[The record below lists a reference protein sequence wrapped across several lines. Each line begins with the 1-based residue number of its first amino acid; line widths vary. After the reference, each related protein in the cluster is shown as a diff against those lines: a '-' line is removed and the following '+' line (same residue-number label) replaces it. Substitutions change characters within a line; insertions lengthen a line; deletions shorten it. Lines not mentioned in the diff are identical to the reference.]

1 MDTKP
6 KRTLLGL
13 LITQFFGA
21 FNDNAWK
28 QLVLL
33 LGMNIAFQ
41 AAVNNMAADT
51 EGAKEAAVVFL
62 EAGVDWATA
71 SPSARE
77 AALEAAKEVTLER
90 KNLNWTMLSFLALS
104 AALFFFS
111 IPAAYIADRFS
122 KRSVIIG
129 MKFIELALMGTGL
142 FFLWSSPADA
152 LWPCVVI
159 LVGLGAQSALFS
171 PAKYG
176 IVPQLVSHQGLSY
189 ANGLLEF
196 FTIGAIVGGTLLMG
210 SLLPGLGIAKGEWG
224 DDNVWMAGA
233 VLALFSVVGLI
244 ASFSIPRVPPA
255 GSPSGLR
262 EIFRTAW
269 ADVRSKR
276 SLWLAILGLAFYWG
290 IASFLGPVTIV
301 KGQALVGDLSGI
313 WANNAVLMGFFA
325 CGVAI
330 GSYYTGKLSAGKVE
344 YGFIPLG
351 ALGMAVFTLLMGI
364 AAPGFIGS
372 IIFIFMVGVCSG
384 FILIPLNALLQWQ
397 SSTEHRGAVI
407 ALSNLFTFSGMILG
421 RLLGIFLG
429 NLDTLLS
436 EGFRIGVDGL
446 FIGAG
451 LLTAAATVWSL
462 FLVPDAFIRLLLIF
476 FSHTI
481 YKLRIVGAQNVP
493 SEGGALLVPNHVS
506 FVDGLFLVASIDRPI
521 RFIVESSYFQHPIY
535 GPFLRA
541 FNAIEISSSGGPR
554 VILRAMRDAGKH
566 IDDGNLVCIFGEGQI
581 TRTGQLQPFR
591 RGLER
596 IVKGRAAPVIPV
608 NLDGVWGSIFSR
620 SGGRFITKLPKKIP
634 YPVTISFGEAME
646 PDTPVVAI
654 RKAVQDLGSEAWNT
668 HRQTVKPLHHG
679 FIRTC
684 RPLLKIFSWLGFIL
698 GFLFVGLPG
707 LIAALFGA
715 SEASWL
721 WILISPLIGLAA
733 GVFLAHLFGHPFRMA
748 CADLQRP
755 RVGRFSALM
764 GAIALSLRLR
774 RDWRDQKHVGI
785 MLPPSVP
792 STLLNIGAAMSAKTS
807 VNLNYTVG
815 KDGLE
820 SSVRQANLKTV
831 VTSRIFLEKA
841 GVELPD
847 NIEPIW
853 AEDLGKTIG
862 LGCKL
867 KALLLALFAPTA
879 LIEKICSG
887 GKRVSVDDIVTV
899 IFSSGSTGEPKG
911 VLLSHFNVASN
922 LEAVAQIVRPRE
934 EDRLLGILP
943 HFHSFG
949 YMILW
954 FSSNEGIGCVSLPN
968 PVDAEMIGQK
978 VQQYKVTMLL
988 STPTFLQIY
997 LRRCTAAQFGS
1008 LRYVITG
1015 AEKLTDRVAK
1025 AFEDQFGIR
1034 PLEGYGTTE
1043 CAPVVAVN
1051 TLDFRSAGF
1060 YQPGSRQGT
1069 VGQPLPGVAVKVVD
1083 PDDFDKELAIGEPGM
1098 LLVSGPNIMQGY
1110 LGKEELTNEVLRD
1123 GWYVTGDIA
1132 ALDEEGFIRI
1142 TDRLA
1147 RFSKIGGEMVPHGK
1161 VEDSL
1166 QEASGEAMQAFAVTC
1181 IPDEKKGERLA
1192 VLHTL
1197 REEDIPGIV
1206 DKLSELGLPN
1216 LFIPR
1221 PNQFVKV
1228 EELPLLGTGKLDLRG
1243 IKKIALEELGD
1254 GPETTPQ
1261 PPEKEN

>member
-1 MDTKP
+1 MSTKP
-6 KRTLLGL
+6 KRTLVGL

-28 QLVLL
+28 FLVLL
-33 LGMNIAFQ
+33 LGMNAWVAANPEPVPEAEEAVRQ
-41 AAVNNMAADT
+41 AWST
-51 EGAKEAAVVFL
+51 AKE
-62 EAGVDWATA
+62 GVDLAW
-71 SPSARE
+71 SI
-77 AALEAAKEVTLER
+77 
-90 KNLNWTMLSFLALS
+90 WSFLALNV
-104 AALFFFS
+104 ALFLFT
-111 IPAAYIADRFS
+111 IPSGYIADRFS
-122 KRSVIIG
+122 KRSVMIS
-129 MKFIELALMGTGL
+129 MKFFELTLMAVGL
-142 FFLWSSPADA
+142 SFLWKDPEQS
-152 LWPCVVI
+152 LVVFFII

-176 IVPQLVSHQGLSY
+176 IVPQLVSHRDLSS
-189 ANGLLEF
+189 ANGRLEF
-196 FTIGAIVGGTLLMG
+196 YTITAIVGGGLVMG
-210 SLLPGLGIAKGEWG
+210 SLIPALGIDDGKWG
-224 DDNVWMAGA
+224 DDNAWIAGG
-233 VLALFSVVGLI
+233 VLAFFSVVGLI
-244 ASFSIPRVPPA
+244 SSFFIPRVAPA
-255 GSPSGLR
+255 GKPRALSETFR
-262 EIFRTAW
+262 EAW
-269 ADVRSKR
+269 RDARSKR

-290 IASFLGPVTIV
+290 IASFLGPVVIV
-301 KGQALVGDLSGI
+301 KGALLVEDLTEPLLKNKSLLLG
-313 WANNAVLMGFFA
+313 VFA
-325 CGVAI
+325 GGVAL
-330 GSYYTGKLSAGKVE
+330 GSIVTGRLSAGKVE

-351 ALGMAVFTLLMGI
+351 AFGMAFFTLMMGLVD
-364 AAPGFIGS
+364 PGLTGS
-372 IIFIFMVGVCSG
+372 MIFMFMVGVSSG
-384 FILIPLNALLQWQ
+384 LILIPLSALLQWL
-397 SSTEHRGAVI
+397 SSEEHRGSVI
-407 ALSNLFTFSGMILG
+407 ALSNLFTFGSMIIG
-421 RLLGIFLG
+421 NLLGVFLVSVMG
-429 NLDTLLS
+429 
-436 EGFRIGVDGL
+436 IGMDGL

-451 LLTAAATVWSL
+451 LITAGGTIWAL
-462 FLVPDAFIRLLLIF
+462 KLVPDAFIRLLLII

-481 YKLRIVGAQNVP
+481 YKLRIVGAENVP

-521 RFIVESSYFQHPIY
+521 RFIVDSSYFQHPIY

-554 VILRAMRDAGKH
+554 VILRAMRDAGEH
-566 IDDGNLVCIFGEGQI
+566 IDEGHLVCIFGEGEI

-596 IVKGRAAPVIPV
+596 IVKGRDAPVIPV

-620 SGGRFITKLPKKIP
+620 SGGRFITKLPKRIP

-646 PDTPVVAI
+646 PDTSVVAV

-684 RPLLKIFSWLGFIL
+684 RPLLKLFSWLGFIL
-698 GFLFVGLPG
+698 GFLFVSLPG
-707 LIAALFGA
+707 LIAAVLFFFGYA
-715 SEASWL
+715 DVGVSEASWI
-721 WILISPLIGLAA
+721 WILISPSIGLAA
-733 GVFLAHLFGHPFRMA
+733 GVFFAHLFGHPFRMA

-755 RVGRFSALM
+755 RVGRLGALI

-774 RDWRDQKHVGI
+774 RDWKDQEHVGI

-792 STLLNIGAAMSAKTS
+792 STLLNIAAAMSAKTS
-807 VNLNYTVG
+807 VNLNYTAG

-820 SSVRQANLKTV
+820 SAARQASLKTV
-831 VTSRIFLEKA
+831 VTSRIFLKKA
-841 GVELPD
+841 GIELPG

-1083 PDDFDKELAIGEPGM
+1083 PDDFDTELAIGEPGM

-1254 GPETTPQ
+1254 GPETPPQ
-1261 PPEKEN
+1261 PPEKGS

>member
-1 MDTKP
+1 MSTKP

-33 LGMNIAFQ
+33 LGMNAIW
-41 AAVNNMAADT
+41 V
-51 EGAKEAAVVFL
+51 
-62 EAGVDWATA
+62 AGQEPAI
-71 SPSARE
+71 RE
-77 AALEAAKEVTLER
+77 AD
-90 KNLNWTMLSFLALS
+90 NLNWTTWSFLALS
-104 AALFFFS
+104 ASLFFFT

-122 KRSVIIG
+122 KRSVIIS
-129 MKFIELALMGTGL
+129 MKFFELMLMGVGL
-142 FFLWSSPADA
+142 FFLAKDPENSM
-152 LWPCVVI
+152 VVFVI
-159 LVGLGAQSALFS
+159 VLIGLGAQSALFS

-176 IVPQLVSHQGLSY
+176 IVPQLVSHRGLSY
-189 ANGLLEF
+189 ANGLLEL
-196 FTIGAIVGGTLLMG
+196 FTISAIVGGTLLMG
-210 SLLPGLGIAKGEWG
+210 SLIPALGITKGEWG
-224 DDNVWMAGA
+224 GNYIWIAGG
-233 VLALFSVVGLI
+233 VLTFFAVVGLVT
-244 ASFSIPRVPPA
+244 SFSIPRVPAA
-255 GSPSGLR
+255 GSPSGLG
-262 EIFRTAW
+262 EIFRIAW
-269 ADVRSKR
+269 GDVRSKR

-290 IASFLGPVTIV
+290 LASFLGPVAIV
-301 KGQALVGDLSGI
+301 KGEQLVEGMEGVLK
-313 WANNAVLMGFFA
+313 NNALLMGVFA
-325 CGVAI
+325 CGVAL
-330 GSYYTGKLSAGKVE
+330 GSYLTGKWSAGKVE

-351 ALGMAVFTLLMGI
+351 AFGMAFFTLLMGLVH
-364 AAPGFIGS
+364 PGLIYS
-372 IIFIFMVGVCSG
+372 LIFMLLIGVSSG
-384 FILIPLNALLQWQ
+384 FILIPLNALLQWL
-397 SSTEHRGAVI
+397 SSEEHRGSVI
-407 ALSNLFTFSGMILG
+407 ALSNLFTFGGMILG
-421 RLLGIFLG
+421 NLLGILLS
-429 NLDTLLS
+429 NLDTLFG
-436 EGFRIGVDGL
+436 EGFKIGINGL

-451 LLTAAATVWSL
+451 LITAGGTIWAL
-462 FLVPDAFIRLLLIF
+462 KLVPDAFIRLLLIF
-476 FSHTI
+476 FSNTI
-481 YKLRIVGAQNVP
+481 YKLRIVGAENVP
-493 SEGGALLVPNHVS
+493 TKGGALLVPNHVS

-521 RFIVESSYFQHPIY
+521 RFIVESSYFHHPIY

-541 FNAIEISSSGGPR
+541 FNAIEVSSSGGPR
-554 VILRAMRDAGKH
+554 VILRAMRDAGQH

-654 RKAVQDLGSEAWNT
+654 RKAVQDLGSAAWNT

-684 RPLLKIFSWLGFIL
+684 RPLLKLFSWLGLWL
-698 GFLFVGLPG
+698 GFFVGLYNFNPEAPG
-707 LIAALFGA
+707 
-715 SEASWL
+715 ASWL
-721 WILISPLIGLAA
+721 WLLISPLAGLAA
-733 GVFLAHLFGHPFRMA
+733 GVFFAHLFGHPFRMA

-755 RVGRFSALM
+755 RVGRLGALM

-774 RDWRDQKHVGI
+774 RDWRDQNHVGI

-820 SSVRQANLKTV
+820 SSARQANLKTV
-831 VTSRIFLEKA
+831 VTSRTFLEKA
-841 GVELPD
+841 GVELPA

-853 AEDLGKTIG
+853 AEELAKTIG

-887 GKRVSVDDIVTV
+887 GRKVSVDDIVTV

-997 LRRCTAAQFGS
+997 VRRCTAAQFGS
-1008 LRYVITG
+1008 LRFVITG

-1083 PDDFDKELAIGEPGM
+1083 PDDFDTELEIGQPGM

-1110 LGKEELTNEVLRD
+1110 LGKEKLTNEVLRD

-1228 EELPLLGTGKLDLRG
+1228 KELPLLGTGKLDLRG
-1243 IKKIALEELGD
+1243 IKKIALEAFGA
-1254 GPETTPQ
+1254 GPEAASKDEESDKAEVKDEETGKAKDNPSL
-1261 PPEKEN
+1261 PSEGD